1 MILVLIAAL
10 IVGFITIGLISSSK
24 LKTIDISKSVTI
36 NVDKQEAFEM
46 VKHLERFPEWSPF
59 LEADPS
65 QKTSVKGTDG
75 TVGAQYHW
83 EGNKG
88 KDLGYQEIVKI
99 DEGNF
104 IGMACTIEKPFKATP
119 TFDYTFENTSNGTKV
134 TQDFHL
140 ESGAVD
146 AFFMWLF
153 GAKKEMDKTN
163 ARGMELL
170 KQALEK

>member
-10 IVGFITIGLISSSK
+10 IVGFIAIGLISSSK

-65 QKTSVKGTDG
+65 QKTAVKGTDG

-88 KDLGYQEIVKI
+88 KDLGYQEIVRI
-99 DEGNF
+99 EEDNF
-104 IGMACTIEKPFKATP
+104 IGMACTIEKPFKANP

-140 ESGAVD
+140 ESGSVD